1 MAIPILNHMDFQK
14 SAEIRNVRL
23 HNQAASGVTGA
34 GTGQI
39 IYDSGTVKYYNGSAW
54 VSLSTTSGSMSSFT
68 LSDGS
73 NTQTINDGNTLTVA
87 AGEGIDTVVSG
98 TDTVTISGE
107 DASTSNKGIASFSSD
122 NFAVSSGAVTIK
134 DGGVANAELVNSS
147 ITINGSAISLG
158 GSVTTPNT
166 QLSDEQVQD
175 IVGAMVTGNTES
187 GITVT
192 YQDGD
197 GTLDFS
203 VGTLNQD
210 TTGTADKVTV
220 SDSTANT
227 NFPVVFH
234 DETANA
240 GNGNVLL
247 DDTGALRYNPSTG
260 TLLVPNLQVA
270 GTTTTVDTVT
280 MEAANAIIFEGATA
294 DANETTLT
302 ITDPTAD
309 RTITLPNASGTV
321 ALTSDI
327 TGTNSGTNTGDQNLF
342 STVAVSGQSNV
353 VADSTSDTLT
363 LAAGS
368 NVTIT
373 TNASSDTITIASTD
387 TNTQLST
394 EQVQD
399 IVGAMFS
406 GNTETRIAATYQD
419 SDGTIDLV
427 VNDMTANDN
436 TQLST
441 AAALIDV
448 SAMAGN
454 STASF
459 THSLGSKNLIVQMYD
474 TTSGLIVHADVDH
487 TSNNAIS
494 ITFANTGTELAA
506 LGIGDIRV
514 VVIDAK
520 NGVSDSTV
528 SYS

>member
-73 NTQTINDGNTLTVA
+73 NTQTIQDGNTLTVS
-87 AGEGIDTVVSG
+87 AGEGIDAVVSG

-107 DASTSNKGIASFSSD
+107 DASTSNKGVASFSSD
-122 NFAVSSGAVTIK
+122 NFSVSSGAVTIK
-134 DGGVANAELVNSS
+134 NGGVANAELVNSS

-187 GITVT
+187 GITVA

-197 GTLDFS
+197 GTLDFT

-210 TTGTADKVTV
+210 TTGNAATVTV
-220 SDSTANT
+220 SDSSANT

-234 DETANA
+234 NES
-240 GNGNVLL
+240 NGLL

-327 TGTNSGTNTGDQNLF
+327 TGTNSGTNTGDQLVF
-342 STVAVSGQSNV
+342 KSVASDSGTA
-353 VADSTSDTLT
+353 VADTTTDTLT
-363 LAAGS
+363 IAGGTNVTTS
-368 NVTIT
+368 VSGDTVTIT
-373 TNASSDTITIASTD
+373 ATD

-399 IVGAMFS
+399 IVGAMFT

-419 SDGTIDLV
+419 GDGTIDLV

-448 SAMAGN
+448 SAMASN

-494 ITFANTGTELAA
+494 ITFANTGTELVS

>member
-87 AGEGIDTVVSG
+87 AGEGIDTVVSS

-134 DGGVANAELVNSS
+134 NGGVANAELVNSS

-197 GTLDFS
+197 GTLDFA

-210 TTGTADKVTV
+210 TTGTASKVVV

-234 DETANA
+234 DEGT
-240 GNGNVLL
+240 GNVLL

-327 TGTNSGTNTGDQNLF
+327 TGTNSGTNTGDQLVF
-342 STVAVSGQSNV
+342 KSVASDSGTA
-353 VADSTSDTLT
+353 VADTTTDTLT
-363 LAAGS
+363 IAGGT
-368 NVTIT
+368 NVTT
-373 TNASSDTITIASTD
+373 SVSGDTLTITATD

-399 IVGAMFS
+399 IVGAMFT
-406 GNTETRIAATYQD
+406 GNTETRISATYQD
-419 SDGTIDLV
+419 GDGTIDLV

-459 THSLGSKNLIVQMYD
+459 THSLSSKNLIVQMYD

>member
-1 MAIPILNHMDFQK
+1 
-14 SAEIRNVRL
+14 
-23 HNQAASGVTGA
+23 
-34 GTGQI
+34 
-39 IYDSGTVKYYNGSAW
+39 
-54 VSLSTTSGSMSSFT
+54 
-68 LSDGS
+68 
-73 NTQTINDGNTLTVA
+73 
-87 AGEGIDTVVSG
+87 
-98 TDTVTISGE
+98 
-107 DASTSNKGIASFSSD
+107 
-122 NFAVSSGAVTIK
+122 
-134 DGGVANAELVNSS
+134 
-147 ITINGSAISLG
+147 
-158 GSVTTPNT
+158 
-166 QLSDEQVQD
+166 
-175 IVGAMVTGNTES
+175 
-187 GITVT
+187 
-192 YQDGD
+192 
-197 GTLDFS
+197 
-203 VGTLNQD
+203 
-210 TTGTADKVTV
+210 
-220 SDSTANT
+220 
-227 NFPVVFH
+227 
-234 DETANA
+234 
-240 GNGNVLL
+240 
-247 DDTGALRYNPSTG
+247 
-260 TLLVPNLQVA
+260 
-270 GTTTTVDTVT
+270 

-327 TGTNSGTNTGDQNLF
+327 TGTNSGTNTGDQLVF
-342 STVAVSGQSNV
+342 KSVASDSGTA
-353 VADSTSDTLT
+353 VADTATDTLT
-363 LAAGS
+363 IAGGT
-368 NVTIT
+368 NVTT
-373 TNASSDTITIASTD
+373 SVSGDTLTITATD

-399 IVGAMFS
+399 IVGAMFT

-419 SDGTIDLV
+419 GDGTIDLV

>member
-1 MAIPILNHMDFQK
+1 
-14 SAEIRNVRL
+14 
-23 HNQAASGVTGA
+23 
-34 GTGQI
+34 
-39 IYDSGTVKYYNGSAW
+39 
-54 VSLSTTSGSMSSFT
+54 MS
-68 LSDGS
+68 
-73 NTQTINDGNTLTVA
+73 
-87 AGEGIDTVVSG
+87 
-98 TDTVTISGE
+98 
-107 DASTSNKGIASFSSD
+107 
-122 NFAVSSGAVTIK
+122 
-134 DGGVANAELVNSS
+134 
-147 ITINGSAISLG
+147 
-158 GSVTTPNT
+158 
-166 QLSDEQVQD
+166 
-175 IVGAMVTGNTES
+175 
-187 GITVT
+187 
-192 YQDGD
+192 
-197 GTLDFS
+197 
-203 VGTLNQD
+203 
-210 TTGTADKVTV
+210 
-220 SDSTANT
+220 
-227 NFPVVFH
+227 
-234 DETANA
+234 
-240 GNGNVLL
+240 NVL
-247 DDTGALRYNPSTG
+247 G
-260 TLLVPNLQVA
+260 
-270 GTTTTVDTVT
+270 
-280 MEAANAIIFEGATA
+280 NAIIFEGATA

>member
-73 NTQTINDGNTLTVA
+73 NTQTIQDGNTLTVS
-87 AGEGIDTVVSG
+87 AGEGIDAVVSG

-107 DASTSNKGIASFSSD
+107 DASTSNKGVASFSSD
-122 NFAVSSGAVTIK
+122 NFSVSSGAVTIK

-187 GITVT
+187 GITVA

-197 GTLDFS
+197 GTLDFT

-210 TTGTADKVTV
+210 TTGNAATVTV
-220 SDSTANT
+220 SDSSANT

-234 DETANA
+234 NES
-240 GNGNVLL
+240 NGLL

-327 TGTNSGTNTGDQNLF
+327 TGTNSGTNTGDQLVF
-342 STVAVSGQSNV
+342 KSVASDSGTA
-353 VADSTSDTLT
+353 VADTTTDTLT
-363 LAAGS
+363 IAGGT
-368 NVTIT
+368 NVTT
-373 TNASSDTITIASTD
+373 SVSGDTLTITATD

-399 IVGAMFS
+399 IVGAMFT

-419 SDGTIDLV
+419 GDGTIDLV

-494 ITFANTGTELAA
+494 ITFANTGTELVS